1 MRTLPSL
8 WFVLCVGVAAAGCGG
23 GGGTVQPPAPG
34 NLFPPVTASTGN
46 TASSDLGV
54 LAEAALAGD
63 AGTGAFAKVA
73 AGTTVRL
80 EDPAFD
86 SDGDGLADTFT
97 VTILPVGAFAAK
109 VSVGSM
115 DFGETGRQLRLLGGA
130 AFLPVDARFDQPA
143 ELLIPLAAG
152 ADTGTAAVL
161 DVWRLVEARA
171 ASRLSGLYWLYSGR
185 GGIEQQGSHRVVRF
199 LAERFSIYA
208 VSLPVAGNHPPT
220 ISFITANP
228 RNTAVG
234 VPISLECLASDPDG
248 DVLSFEWSGGG
259 TFATAS
265 AATTQWSAPSPASY
279 MLECTVSDGKGYQD
293 SGQINVVVSPGPPNQ
308 PPVIV
313 SITANPTS
321 VLPAETVDLSCYAT
335 DPDDASLV
343 YQWSGGGVFADA
355 GQAITTWSSDTPGD
369 YDLVCAVQ
377 DPHGNQASQ
386 STPVQV
392 KPPPDTQPPQW
403 TGGQAGLSAAPRES
417 YVYVLFN
424 DATDATPPVNYTLY
438 YDESANYSPGSG
450 FGASATVQHLTAPP
464 SQPLK
469 IEPLTMGTAYTFGV
483 EAEDSAPTPNVT
495 TLAVT
500 EATPQPYYDSAPLSD
515 REFGA
520 DVKFA
525 DVAAIAQTESA
536 LCVVWADPVSGA
548 LQQSYCTDGA
558 WVERNVST
566 TPAYVLPQVFFLANR
581 PVIIGADGSGGL
593 DSLVQ
598 ELDGTWTVSH
608 LFTRNGVQHVA
619 LDVMFDPATHTA
631 YIAHVTE
638 SSGPPLSQAL
648 HFMAV
653 SFAGGVPT
661 ILDEHQDIDSAPYIG
676 QVRVAPDAANKP
688 TIVYSKGTAS
698 YVDPHQYAMQL
709 AFATYDPL
717 LAVLSTPVVAPG
729 FNPVYFDVR
738 ANGSGWDAVLTDAV
752 AFTVGGYD
760 LHTAV
765 LRRTAGSGTTWSAP
779 EDLFPG
785 TATLNPGPPQT
796 IDYEVPMECV
806 LAPSDT
812 SVYYTRGTG
821 QYDTQLRLSTATL
834 QLYHYV
840 APASDLPEPG
850 DSLARLTPYATSSAR
865 FLLGMKVTQF
875 DFQSI
880 ANQLDFPGGYLVLR
894 VLP

>member
-1 MRTLPSL
+1 MRTLPLL

-23 GGGTVQPPAPG
+23 GGGTVQPPAQG

-46 TASSDLGV
+46 TASVAVGV

-86 SDGDGLADTFT
+86 TDGDGLADTFT
-97 VTILPVGAFAAK
+97 VTILPVGAFATK

-115 DFGETGRQLRLLGGA
+115 DFGETGRELKLLGGA
-130 AFLPVDARFDQPA
+130 SFLPVDARFDQPA
-143 ELLIPLAAG
+143 ELLIPLAAE

-171 ASRLSGLYWLYSGR
+171 ASRLSGLYWAYSGR

-208 VSLPVAGNHPPT
+208 LSLPVAGNHPPA

-228 RNTAVG
+228 RNTSVG
-234 VPISLECLASDPDG
+234 APIALACLASDLDG
-248 DVLSFEWSGGG
+248 DTLSYQWSGGG
-259 TFATAS
+259 VFTS
-265 AATTQWSAPSPASY
+265 PDAAETQWSADSAGSFVLHC
-279 MLECTVSDGKGYQD
+279 MVDDGKGYSV
-293 SGQINVVVSPGPPNQ
+293 SGQITIVVSPGPPNQ

-355 GQAITTWSSDTPGD
+355 GQAITTWSSVTPGD
-369 YDLVCAVQ
+369 YDLLCTVQ

-386 STPVQV
+386 STHVQV
-392 KPPPDTQPPQW
+392 NPPPDTQPPQW
-403 TGGQAGLSAAPRES
+403 TGGQAGLTAAPREG

-424 DATDATPPVNYTLY
+424 DATDASPPVKYTLY
-438 YDESANYSPGSG
+438 YDESANYSPSSG
-450 FGASATVQHLTAPP
+450 FGATATVQHFTAPP

-469 IEPLTMGTAYTFGV
+469 IAPLTMGTAYTFGV
-483 EAEDSAPTPNVT
+483 EAEDGAPTPNVT
-495 TLAVT
+495 LLVVA

-548 LQQSYCTDGA
+548 LEQSYYTDGA

-581 PVIIGADGSGGL
+581 PVIIAADGSGGL

-598 ELDGTWTVSH
+598 EIDGTWRVSH
-608 LFTRNGVQHVA
+608 LFTRSGVQHVV

-631 YIAHVTE
+631 YISHVTE
-638 SSGPPLSQAL
+638 SAGLPLSQAL

-661 ILDEHQDIDSAPYIG
+661 VLDEHQDLDTAPYIG
-676 QVRVAPDAANKP
+676 QVRVVPDAANKP

-698 YVDPHQYAMQL
+698 YLDPHQYAMQL

-717 LAVLSTPVVAPG
+717 LAVLGTPVVAPG

-752 AFTVGGYD
+752 VITLGSYT

-765 LRRTAGSGTTWSAP
+765 LRRTSSSGINWTLP
-779 EDLFPG
+779 EDLFG
-785 TATLNPGPPQT
+785 GNATLNPGPPQT

-806 LAPSDT
+806 LAPGDT
-812 SVYYTRGTG
+812 SAYYTRGSG
-821 QYDTQLRLSTATL
+821 SYDTQQRLSTATL

-850 DSLARLTPYATSSAR
+850 DTLARLTPYATSSAR
-865 FLLGMKVTQF
+865 FLLGMKVAQF

-880 ANQLDFPGGYLVLR
+880 TNQLDFPGGYLVLR